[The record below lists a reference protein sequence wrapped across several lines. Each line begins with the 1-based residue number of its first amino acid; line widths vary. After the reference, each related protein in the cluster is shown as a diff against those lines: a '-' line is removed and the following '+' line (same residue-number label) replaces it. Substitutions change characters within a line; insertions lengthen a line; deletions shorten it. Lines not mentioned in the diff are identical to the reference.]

1 MAMLHG
7 RNRPLTPQPYTWVSL
22 CRKFHHGTFKN
33 NRTLGLNDFPNLSQ
47 HRGIRK
53 LSSKPSGD
61 LRVDAHGLQS
71 CLMPKKDAVLPRVQ
85 DSWVPKQ
92 FGRGIWV
99 IDSGNSPETLAGV
112 AVLPARFLQFHKV
125 PERKSSS
132 ILFLFVI
139 LIMTKYMIHNN
150 NDNSQFNNNSNIMI
164 IIAIILIII
173 IIIIIVII
181 RPSQQL
187 SSIN

>member
-53 LSSKPSGD
+53 SFPLSLRAISGSMPMD
-61 LRVDAHGLQS
+61 SNRAWCRKKMLLLSPGWKIHGTKTV
-71 CLMPKKDAVLPRVQ
+71 C
-85 DSWVPKQ
+85 
-92 FGRGIWV
+92 RGIWV

-139 LIMTKYMIHNN
+139 LIMT
-150 NDNSQFNNNSNIMI
+150 I
-164 IIAIILIII
+164 IYDT
-173 IIIIIVII
+173 
-181 RPSQQL
+181 Q
-187 SSIN
+187 